1 MGFNPLSRLL
11 QRLQVDADGT
21 DDAVADGG
29 AVTADSS
36 TSAAGGADQSDTADG
51 TVTPPTPQA
60 DTEQDAQTVV
70 DVDLPTGDSARM
82 VVDADVDPSAIGD
95 VVEANAGSYSVQ
107 GQADDGTVIPV
118 STQDD
123 ELDLSDTFFDDET
136 FEFDLL
142 RDDRIQDVRDKQID
156 YNQRVGRWIMHKDD
170 LVPSI
175 KERLKG
181 LLLGESG
188 VQVEEDDPDNDA
200 DQRLKDHLEEIY
212 SGQSDVAPAVDP
224 ADVVDD
230 ILDQNFMNARWV
242 GRATDLRML
251 DLESLELV
259 VDGESGDKI
268 YVQEAEDYTTF
279 TVDSD
284 DPNDAVDFDVE
295 RSEPQ
300 ALEVGMD
307 VFDAQLYDRPP
318 LEAVAD
324 DVVGKMEMK
333 FLKARKAQIGS
344 VGGLFIRVTPP
355 EYLPS
360 DEYFDRVDNPFTDDA
375 DDSITKLEKEL
386 QQGIDR
392 AFDTLQNYK
401 SGTVM
406 AIPNNWE
413 VDQIELPD
421 SPQPLD
427 DQIRGYNQSIARRLL
442 LPLDLVE
449 LQSGPELSRETMFR
463 LVLNTLQG
471 WREEILTVFDDFAD
485 VQTEIHDLQG
495 DVSHTFAA
503 FANEDEELLVNALQF
518 AGPAGMTESEIRQ
531 TLNSLEGFDLDTDR
545 DTQNMP
551 PAGGPTDPQERQDSM
566 DDILPDDGDQQ
577 PPGDG
582 SGNGGQ
588 QPDSFT
594 SGPGSDP
601 SDPSG
606 QQTQAAY
613 TPPEGLDMR
622 ELDGWDQS
630 SVWEAF
636 LSLGGQQST
645 CSTRMAGELR
655 NPDAFC
661 AALKDEA
668 LGTDLWR
675 QGSGA
680 APDDGLQRTAAS
692 AAYVQA
698 ATVQTTASLSEVADA
713 LQDAADSDLTT
724 LQEEDDYVAV
734 SPGAGD
740 PEADSFRPWV
750 VVDSGDGEYDTS
762 GVPDDVVSDMADA
775 LPDADGG
782 ADDDGDD
789 AEGGSGNAQGADGGD
804 GLLSHV
810 PNVPDAP
817 DTLTRAMLQEV
828 VRWKAGQAAEDTDGL
843 TVSVGQQYDGE
854 ASRAAEAGSE
864 FTRHF
869 NPSLHPRDPTDG
881 QFVERPFD
889 FDLDQRT
896 LDNTPTPDLLQFL
909 KDEGEPVDQWIA
921 GDDMSIDGIPDD
933 AESLDDARQ
942 TLQSDPDV
950 NERELGVRIE
960 TPDEGNVGGTD
971 LPDRFDQIAD
981 DVIQSQD
988 YTQTGLSAN
997 KATET
1002 MYGARA
1008 GDSPSQDSAEFTV
1021 LTEEMATALQREL
1034 GDHPELDQTRVYN
1047 AIDDLNSLK
1056 GKSYT
1061 GKGRTWEVAL
1071 DRAGAD
1077 LPGDPRNNDLTTRP
1091 RADDEDY
1098 QDAVA
1103 AVAALSQQVTQKLHG
1118 DDSDDDS
1125 FTLYR
1130 GVRDYGGAQVARG
1143 FLQSDPSAGNEFVFS
1158 ENQMANYTPAEN
1170 VAESFRT
1177 TVHIE
1182 RDVTANDVAHASD
1195 NLLGSKSSFR
1205 SEGEIALSTG
1215 ATEAAYDQIY
1225 IDSSAGAEDLT
1236 IADVVEGGVEDM
1248 SVAELGNLKALL
1260 EALQKSDRVDQPGQS
1275 EVPDTMQDFLEN
1287 YVTRMSESSILRLGR
1302 DAKAVLREALGN
1314 DAFNAAVEDAAGD

>member
-1 MGFNPLSRLL
+1 
-11 QRLQVDADGT
+11 
-21 DDAVADGG
+21 
-29 AVTADSS
+29 
-36 TSAAGGADQSDTADG
+36 
-51 TVTPPTPQA
+51 
-60 DTEQDAQTVV
+60 
-70 DVDLPTGDSARM
+70 
-82 VVDADVDPSAIGD
+82 
-95 VVEANAGSYSVQ
+95 
-107 GQADDGTVIPV
+107 
-118 STQDD
+118 
-123 ELDLSDTFFDDET
+123 
-136 FEFDLL
+136 
-142 RDDRIQDVRDKQID
+142 
-156 YNQRVGRWIMHKDD
+156 
-170 LVPSI
+170 
-175 KERLKG
+175 
-181 LLLGESG
+181 
-188 VQVEEDDPDNDA
+188 
-200 DQRLKDHLEEIY
+200 
-212 SGQSDVAPAVDP
+212 
-224 ADVVDD
+224 
-230 ILDQNFMNARWV
+230 
-242 GRATDLRML
+242 
-251 DLESLELV
+251 
-259 VDGESGDKI
+259 
-268 YVQEAEDYTTF
+268 
-279 TVDSD
+279 
-284 DPNDAVDFDVE
+284 
-295 RSEPQ
+295 
-300 ALEVGMD
+300 MD
-307 VFDAQLYDRPP
+307 VFDARLYDRPP

-355 EYLPS
+355 DYLPE
-360 DEYFDRVDNPFTDDA
+360 DEYFDRVDNPFTDNP

-392 AFDTLQNYK
+392 AFDTLQDYK

-485 VQTEIHDLQG
+485 VQTEIHDMQG
-495 DVSHTFAA
+495 DVSHTFPA

-545 DTQNMP
+545 DTQDMP

-566 DDILPDDGDQQ
+566 DDMLPNGGDQQ
-577 PPGDG
+577 PPDG
-582 SGNGGQ
+582 GTESDGQ

-594 SGPGSDP
+594 SGAGSDQP
-601 SDPSG
+601 G

-630 SVWEAF
+630 SVWDAF

-645 CSTRMAGELR
+645 CSTRMTGEIR

-680 APDDGLQRTAAS
+680 APDGGLQRTEAS
-692 AAYVQA
+692 TVYVQA
-698 ATVQTTASLSEVADA
+698 ATVQTPASLSEVADA

-734 SPGAGD
+734 SPGAAD

-762 GVPDDVVSDMADA
+762 GVPDDVVSHMTDA
-775 LPDADGG
+775 LPDP
-782 ADDDGDD
+782 DGDD

-804 GLLSHV
+804 GQGPLSHV

-817 DTLTRAMLQEV
+817 DTLTRDMLQEV
-828 VRWKAGQAAEDTDGL
+828 VRWKAGQAADGADGL
-843 TVSVGQQYDGE
+843 TVSVGQQYDAE
-854 ASRAAEAGSE
+854 AARAVEAGSE

-869 NPSLHPRDPTDG
+869 NPSLHPRNPDSG
-881 QFVERPFD
+881 QFVKRPFD

-921 GDDMSIDGIPDD
+921 GDSMSIDGIPND
-933 AESLDDARQ
+933 ATGLDDARQ
-942 TLQSDPDV
+942 TLQEDPNV
-950 NERELGVRIE
+950 NERELGVRIK

-971 LPDRFDQIAD
+971 LPDRFDKIAD
-981 DVIQSQD
+981 DTIEASGFGFD
-988 YTQTGLSAN
+988 FTD
-997 KATET
+997 ATET
-1002 MYGARA
+1002 LKGARA
-1008 GDSPSQDSAEFTV
+1008 GDSPDEDADEFDV
-1021 LTEEMATALQREL
+1021 LSGVFAQSLRTELEQ
-1034 GDHPELDQTRVYN
+1034 HPELDEQQVKT
-1047 AIDDLNSLK
+1047 AIADLDSLK

-1061 GKGRTWEVAL
+1061 DKGRTWEVAL

-1077 LPGDPRNNDLTTRP
+1077 LPGDPRNDDKTTRP
-1091 RADDEDY
+1091 RADDEGY

-1118 DDSDDDS
+1118 DDGDDDE
-1125 FTLYR
+1125 FTMYR
-1130 GVRDYGGAQVARG
+1130 GVREYGGAQVARG
-1143 FLQSDPSAGNEFVFS
+1143 FLQSDPSAGNSFVFS

-1170 VAESFRT
+1170 VAESFRRA
-1177 TVHIE
+1177 VHVE
-1182 RDVTANDVAHASD
+1182 REVTANDVAHASD
-1195 NLLGSKSSFR
+1195 NVLGSRSSFR
-1205 SEGEIALSTG
+1205 NEGEIALSTG
-1215 ATEAAYDQIY
+1215 ETVVGYDQIH

-1236 IADVVEGGVEDM
+1236 VADVVEGVGSDMDMVEL
-1248 SVAELGNLKALL
+1248 ENLKALL
-1260 EALQKSDRVDQPGQS
+1260 QWLNRSDRVGVPDQS
-1275 EVPDTMQDFLEN
+1275 EIPDSMQNFLEG
-1287 YVTRMSESSILRLGR
+1287 YVTRVSESSIISFGT
-1302 DAKAVLREALGN
+1302 DTKAVLRQALGN